1 MSKIHTIK
9 NQRVF
14 SIGDTVEVNGETGVV
29 EWVNLRN
36 EYCINTNSEKD
47 IYVYRDGKFILL
59 KDIVSNKRY
68 LKVPI
73 TSKQDKYKKYKNIH
87 KESSKKNNKKA
98 ISKYYIE
105 KIYGHN
111 KQLINK
117 KMLEAKV
124 EAYFTQQKQPED
136 LFALLNRLPGSYGSR
151 Q

>member
-1 MSKIHTIK
+1 MNKKLYNK
-9 NQRVF
+9 NTKLF
-14 SIGDTVEVNGETGVV
+14 NTGDSVEVNGENGVV

-36 EYCINTNSEKD
+36 EYCINTNSGKD

-73 TSKQDKYKKYKNIH
+73 TPKQDKYKKYKNIH

-98 ISKYYIE
+98 ISKYYIG

-111 KQLINK
+111 KQLTNK